1 MRQHVFVVAGNVQ
14 LGRVAAVQLQ
24 FQLAVVHGN
33 EVVRHNH
40 LAAGSSGSA
49 HGESRF
55 GVEFADFRQH
65 FLELAFVGVQEV
77 QQLGVVA
84 LGQCLKAVF
93 HHQQGH
99 AGKRGCWAL
108 SFQLEH
114 QAFLK
119 IAGANAG
126 GVQRLNALNQALQI
140 CRLHDH
146 AQGKGEVV
154 ANVQRGPTQVTVVV
168 QGANQVL
175 AERFVVGG
183 KHHRGQLLQ
192 EVVLHGLGAHER
204 GFVALVVRALVARLG
219 FVVRGIVVEV
229 IRKVQGVAF
238 LVQIVRRAAFVAVGK
253 FGIPLVRGRFVCVA
267 VQLRFFQ
274 GGVDFQF
281 FLNALLQRLRL
292 QLNQLH
298 ELDLLRAQLL
308 LKFLGEVLVEHG

>member
-1 MRQHVFVVAGNVQ
+1 M
-14 LGRVAAVQLQ
+14 
-24 FQLAVVHGN
+24 HGD
-33 EVVRHNH
+33 EVVRHNN
-40 LAAGSSGSA
+40 LAVGRAGSA

-55 GVEFADFRQH
+55 GVEFADFCQH
-65 FLELAFVGVQEV
+65 FLELAFVRVQEV

-99 AGKRGCWAL
+99 AGERGCRAL

-119 IAGANAG
+119 IAGAYAG
-126 GVQRLNALNQALQI
+126 RVQRLNALNQALQI
-140 CRLHDH
+140 CGLHNH

-219 FVVRGIVVEV
+219 FVVRGVVVEV
-229 IRKVQGVAF
+229 IRKVQGVAL
-238 LVQIVRRAAFVAVGK
+238 LVQIVRRVALPFVAVGK
-253 FGIPLVRGRFVCVA
+253 FGIPLVRGCFVCVA
-267 VQLRFFQ
+267 VQFRFFQ

-298 ELDLLRAQLL
+298 ELNLLRAQLL